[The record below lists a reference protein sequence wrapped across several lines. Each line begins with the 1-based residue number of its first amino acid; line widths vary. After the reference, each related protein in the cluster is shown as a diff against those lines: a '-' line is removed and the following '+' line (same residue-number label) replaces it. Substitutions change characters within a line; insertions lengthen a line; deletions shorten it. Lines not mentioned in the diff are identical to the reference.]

1 VVAISHPIVSFFILT
16 NRAKNGRF
24 NDLLLI
30 VMGDYPLQCPAITL
44 TFFLNQPG
52 FFHGYFFADQMET

>member
-1 VVAISHPIVSFFILT
+1 VVAILRPIVGFFILT

-30 VMGDYPLQCPAITL
+30 VMGDYPLQCSAITL
-44 TFFLNQPG
+44 TFVLKSSLAFSMG
-52 FFHGYFFADQMET
+52 TFC